1 MRLAA
6 LIAQRTV
13 DAART
18 RPGERRTAL
27 DHRAM
32 VQPGHQRG
40 AVASYSW
47 AVNVELGTNGL
58 GEFHPT
64 GRRVPSGRIRI
75 SVGAHGVD
83 CQPSGRCRTSS
94 LVRSRSKA
102 SFRCCVRC
110 LASSLPHRTR
120 RSSQLTCRERYRCE
134 PAVRHREGHT
144 IPADFVRLTI
154 RGGPF
159 ASPVEWDRWV
169 AARAAGRDAHVS
181 QIGAEPSSPSSL

>member
-6 LIAQRTV
+6 LIAQRSG

-18 RPGERRTAL
+18 RPGNGGRPSIIARWSS
-27 DHRAM
+27 
-32 VQPGHQRG
+32 RG
-40 AVASYSW
+40 TAVASYSW
-47 AVNVELGTNGL
+47 AVNVAPGTNGL

-75 SVGAHGVD
+75 SVGAHTVSTVSLAG
-83 CQPSGRCRTSS
+83 GARTSS

-110 LASSLPHRTR
+110 LASSLPYRTR
-120 RSSQLTCRERYRCE
+120 RSSQPTCRERYRCE

-144 IPADFVRLTI
+144 IPADFVRLTV

-159 ASPVEWDRWV
+159 ASPVERDRWV